1 MKRILVTLCLI
12 AVFLVGVSAFQ
23 KEETK
28 QQKEERVIGS
38 LVLTILEEVND
49 EVVHGCESIKSHPR
63 YFPQFPKI
71 VISKEGADF
80 SSGFWAELRFSAK
93 SEAPSVTLLK
103 TTEATEDSYLIHIL
117 SISGVDTPLATVN
130 YQHSAFTFGIGK
142 GGFKNYFLLGEAKR
156 SESAKTISTN
166 RALVPTG
173 GWYSHS
179 VTMSLQ
185 KDNIHFEE
193 GFSEK
198 KDETDS
204 IVIAEVT
211 KAIIAFESSTKELKA
226 QRTPFHTDQIKVE
239 VTEISDG
246 VYYANAAYK
255 LSPGVTAYVGS
266 WRGYLVVKQQSSWR
280 VAESESFYFSD
291 MMPGM
296 MIGCR

>member
-1 MKRILVTLCLI
+1 MNRTLTTLCLI
-12 AVFLVGVSAFQ
+12 AVFFVGVSAFQ

-49 EVVHGCESIKSHPR
+49 EVIYGCESIKSHPR

-71 VISKEGADF
+71 VISKEGTDF
-80 SSGFWAELRFSAK
+80 SSGFWTELRFSAK

-103 TTEATEDSYLIHIL
+103 ATEATEDSYRIHIL

-156 SESAKTISTN
+156 SESAKTLSTN
-166 RALVPTG
+166 RALVPTS

-193 GFSEK
+193 GFSDKE
-198 KDETDS
+198 DETDLA
-204 IVIAEVT
+204 IINGVT
-211 KAIIAFESSTKELKA
+211 KAIMVFESSTKELKT
-226 QRTPFHTDQIKVE
+226 QRTPFHKDQIE
-239 VTEISDG
+239 VDAVEISDG
-246 VYYANAAYK
+246 VYFVSASYK
-255 LSPGVTAYVGS
+255 LSPGVSAYVGS
-266 WRGYLVVKQQSSWR
+266 WRGYIVVKQDNSWK
-280 VAESESFYFSD
+280 VMESESFYFSD
-291 MMPGM
+291 MMRGM